1 MEHQEAIVNEAPETE
16 TQAEREVVM
25 YTFTNK
31 ANTAPLESIL
41 AMFYTGTDTNTVGIM
56 EAFNLATE
64 EEELVL
70 VGVQADENGKP
81 MCFPLAKVLRAED
94 VSNYL
99 SPDGKGGYF
108 DPFNE
113 PEAAA
118 AREDMK
124 SIVEATGDLVEI
136 E

>member
-1 MEHQEAIVNEAPETE
+1 MQEQETNVNEAPET
-16 TQAEREVVM
+16 REVIM

-41 AMFYTGTDTNTVGIM
+41 AMFYTGTNSNTVGIM

-70 VGVQADENGKP
+70 VGVQADEDGKP
-81 MCFPLAKVLRAED
+81 MCFPLAKVLKAED
-94 VSNYL
+94 VTKYL

-113 PEAAA
+113 SEAAA
-118 AREDMK
+118 AREEMK
-124 SIVEATGDLVEI
+124 SIVEATGDLVEV